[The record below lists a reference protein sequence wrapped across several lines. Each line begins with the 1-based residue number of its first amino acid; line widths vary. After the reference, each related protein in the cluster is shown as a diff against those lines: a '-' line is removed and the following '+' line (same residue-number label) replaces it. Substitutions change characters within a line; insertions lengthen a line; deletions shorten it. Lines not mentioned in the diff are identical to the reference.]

1 MGGPVQNRTLLATA
15 SPHTVLFHKAT
26 PMSIRPLRRPLAEEN
41 AASHAD
47 PTETATHRVARLLC
61 QDPAQDWRL
70 RDLADLVHLSI
81 SQLGRAFS
89 QRFGMSP
96 IQYLSHVRAHRLA
109 ELLVTTDLPIGVA
122 MAQVGWHSRPRGT
135 SVHRDCWGQPIR
147 VSTRRNPAS
156 RPNMPVLRTV
166 PGMIPVTPTQYP
178 SSGGANRPVAGMA
191 SRVPAWAR
199 V

>member
-15 SPHTVLFHKAT
+15 SPRTVLFHKAR

-70 RDLADLVHLSI
+70 RDLADRVHLSI

-96 IQYLSHVRAHRLA
+96 IQYLSHVRAQRLA

-122 MAQVGWHSRPRGT
+122 MAQVGWHSRGHAARQFTAIVG
-135 SVHRDCWGQPIR
+135 
-147 VSTRRNPAS
+147 VSPSAYRRAA
-156 RPNMPVLRTV
+156 
-166 PGMIPVTPTQYP
+166 TQRADLTCP
-178 SSGGANRPVAGMA
+178 CCGKCRE
-191 SRVPAWAR
+191 
-199 V
+199 